1 MERRPVFGIPLP
13 RRGSPSR
20 VAPPSAEPD
29 DRHRGGV
36 HIDDAVVDCA
46 LFQDGRRCAG
56 RLPLDEAVEA
66 LHESDDGFVWIGV
79 HDPTA
84 EAVEAVA
91 ARFHLHPLAVEDAI
105 HAHQRPKLEI
115 HGDTV
120 FCVLKTARYA
130 DSEELVDVGELMCFI
145 GPNFVVT
152 VRHGEASPLHDVRG
166 ELEAHPTLL
175 GIGPSAV
182 FYAVVDKVVDD
193 YAVVLDALDVDVS
206 EIEADVF
213 DGDNRANP
221 AERIYRLKREVVEF
235 KRALTPLDTP
245 LQKLAEGRVPL
256 LDPRTAEYFADVRD
270 HLLRDVERVFKV
282 DELLSGVL
290 SANLAQLTMRDNQD
304 MRRISAWVA
313 IGVVP
318 TVIFGLYGM
327 NFEHMPELGWRYGYP
342 MVLLVVFVVCALLY
356 RRFRRAGWL

>member
-20 VAPPSAEPD
+20 TDPASVAAD
-29 DRHRGGV
+29 DRHHGAA

-46 LFQDGRRCAG
+46 LYEDGCRRHE
-56 RLPLDEAVEA
+56 RLGLHDAIEA
-66 LHESDDGFVWIGV
+66 LHESPDGFVWIGV

-91 ARFHLHPLAVEDAI
+91 AQFDLHPLAVEDAI

-120 FCVLKTARYA
+120 FCVLKTARYV
-130 DSEELVDVGELMCFI
+130 DSSELVDVGELMCFV

-193 YAVVLDALDVDVS
+193 YAVVLDGLDVDVS
-206 EIEADVF
+206 EIEEDVF
-213 DGDNRANP
+213 DGDTRSNP

-235 KRALTPLDTP
+235 KRGLAPLDTP
-245 LQKLAEGRVPL
+245 LQKLAGGRVAL

-270 HLLRDVERVFKV
+270 HLLRDLERVHKV

-290 SANLAQLTMRDNQD
+290 TANIAQLSMRDNQD

-318 TVIFGLYGM
+318 TVIFALYGM
-327 NFEHMPELGWRYGYP
+327 NFEHMPELGWRFGYP
-342 MVLLVVFVVCALLY
+342 LVLAVTFLICALLY